1 MDILANL
8 AHGFSVAL
16 APNVL
21 WYSVL
26 GCVVGTLVGVLPGL
40 GPLAGMSLLLPLTF
54 GISPTNAI
62 VLLGGIYYGAMYG
75 GSTTSIL
82 MRIPGE
88 AASVVTC
95 IDGYEMAR
103 KGRAGPALAVA
114 ALGSFVAGTLA
125 LAGLVLVAPQ
135 VASLALLFGP
145 AEYVGLL
152 SLGLVLL
159 AFLAEGSRIK
169 AAAMAL
175 LGLTLGMIGIDAL
188 TAHGRLMF
196 DIPELSDGLGL
207 VPMAVGLFGIS
218 EVLLS
223 VSSKQPQA
231 IPAPKLRDLILTKE
245 DIKRSVGPTLRG
257 TALGFVIG
265 IIPGSAHVI
274 SSFLSYAVEKRFSS
288 RPEEFGKGAIEG
300 VAGPESANN
309 AAACSAFVPML
320 ALGIPGGA
328 VPAVMLAAMMTHGI
342 SPGPNLIND
351 HPDLYWGFIA
361 SMYVGNVVLLILNL
375 PMVGLFVSV
384 LRVPYSVLYPI
395 IVMTC
400 IIGVYSINSS
410 IFELWI
416 MFGAGVAGFFFR
428 RNGYDPAPLI
438 LGLVLAPMFEISLRQ
453 ALTLSSGSLSIFIDR
468 PVAAILLLLAF
479 VLALGGIITSVR
491 RRNLPMGRST

>member
-8 AHGFSVAL
+8 LHGFSIAL
-16 APNVL
+16 NPSVL
-21 WYSVL
+21 WYAVL

-95 IDGYEMAR
+95 IDGYEMA
-103 KGRAGPALAVA
+103 KQGRAGPALAVA

-125 LAGLVLVAPQ
+125 LVALVIVAPQ
-135 VASLALLFGP
+135 VARIALLFGP

-152 SLGLVLL
+152 ALALVLL
-159 AFLAEGSRIK
+159 AFLSEGSRLK
-169 AAAMAL
+169 AATMAL
-175 LGLTLGMIGIDAL
+175 LGLTLGMIGIDPL
-188 TAHGRLMF
+188 TAHARLMF
-196 DIPELSDGLGL
+196 NVPELGDGLGI
-207 VPMAVGLFGIS
+207 VPMAVGLFGLS

-223 VSSKQPQA
+223 ASSA
-231 IPAPKLRDLILTKE
+231 RPATIAAPRLRDLILTRADLK
-245 DIKRSVGPTLRG
+245 SSAAPCLRG

-265 IIPGSAHVI
+265 IIPGSAHVV
-274 SSFLSYAVEKRFSS
+274 SSFLSYALEKKLAAN
-288 RPEEFGKGAIEG
+288 PERFGKGAIEG
-300 VAGPESANN
+300 VAGPELANN

-342 SPGPNLIND
+342 SPGPNLITS

-361 SMYVGNVVLLILNL
+361 SMYVGNLVLLILNL

-384 LRVPYSVLYPI
+384 LRIPY
-395 IVMTC
+395 
-400 IIGVYSINSS
+400 
-410 IFELWI
+410 
-416 MFGAGVAGFFFR
+416 
-428 RNGYDPAPLI
+428 
-438 LGLVLAPMFEISLRQ
+438 
-453 ALTLSSGSLSIFIDR
+453 SIFI
-468 PVAAILLLLAF
+468 P
-479 VLALGGIITSVR
+479 S
-491 RRNLPMGRST
+491 SS